1 MHHLNLTCDPVRI
14 QKNKQNSDVNRT
26 NSGLKRCN
34 HADGDWD
41 QRENSCICLR
51 LMGVVPAL
59 CSCNEEVSKMDN
71 DNIIKR
77 IYDIGILPVIDS
89 VDPDN
94 AVRVAKSICKGGL
107 PVTEVSYRNDA
118 VQNTMIEM
126 KRACPGMLIGAGNIF
141 SGEQIDS
148 VLGAGADFI
157 TTLGLHPDLVRYCQ
171 SRNIP
176 VIPGVSDESEIDAAI
191 SMELDTVK
199 FFLSENS
206 GGIRKIKALSAAYGK
221 IKFIPAGGITE
232 NDISGY
238 LNEPCVLACCGSWM
252 IDENAIAEKNFEK
265 ITELT
270 GRTVNSMLGLTI
282 KHIGINEENGD
293 GASLAGQ
300 FAGIFGGRVRETF
313 KGWFGSEY
321 VEVMSKKFTKGRR
334 GHIGIGVNDPDRAR
348 RYYEAQGYSFDDSTA
363 GYDENGDLEIIY
375 FSGEIG
381 GFALHIVKK

>member
-1 MHHLNLTCDPVRI
+1 
-14 QKNKQNSDVNRT
+14 
-26 NSGLKRCN
+26 
-34 HADGDWD
+34 
-41 QRENSCICLR
+41 
-51 LMGVVPAL
+51 
-59 CSCNEEVSKMDN
+59 MDN
-71 DNIIKR
+71 DNIIRR
-77 IYDIGILPVIDS
+77 IHDIGILPVIDP

-94 AVRVAKSICKGGL
+94 AVRVAKSICNGGL
-107 PVTEVSYRNDA
+107 PAAEVSYRNNA
-118 VQNTMIEM
+118 IQNMMIDM

-148 VLGAGADFI
+148 ALEAGADFI
-157 TTLGLHPDLVRYCQ
+157 TTSALHPDIVRYCQ
-171 SRNIP
+171 SMDVP
-176 VIPGVSDESEIDAAI
+176 VIPGVSDASDIEEAMA
-191 SMELDTVK
+191 MGFDTVK

-206 GGIRKIKALSAAYGK
+206 GGISRIKALSAAYGK
-221 IKFIPAGGITE
+221 IKFIPAGEITE

-270 GRTVNSMLGLTI
+270 GRTVNTMLGLTI

-293 GASLAGQ
+293 GAALAGQ
-300 FAGIFGGRVRETF
+300 FAGIFSGKVRETY

-321 VEVMSKKFTKGRR
+321 VEIMSKKFTKGRH

-348 RYYEAQGYSFDDSTA
+348 RYDEALGYSFDDSTA
-363 GYDENGDLEIIY
+363 GYDENGDLEIVY
-375 FSGEIG
+375 FSGEVG